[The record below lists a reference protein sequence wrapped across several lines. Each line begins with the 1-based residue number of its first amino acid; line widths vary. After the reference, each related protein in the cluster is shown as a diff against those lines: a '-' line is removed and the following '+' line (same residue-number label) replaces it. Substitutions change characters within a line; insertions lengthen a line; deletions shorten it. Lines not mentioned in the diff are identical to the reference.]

1 MKFLFVPLALLLVT
15 ACAASPNAVEPIKQ
29 AAPAALEKPAMT
41 EPAAST
47 ASPARI
53 NTTGT
58 VRFQEMEGGFW
69 GIIADDGRKFDPMGL
84 DAKFQ
89 KDGLRVRFEATPDP
103 DRMSTHMWG
112 TIVRITRME
121 ALGSE

>member
-1 MKFLFVPLALLLVT
+1 MKSLVAPLALFLAT

-29 AAPAALEKPAMT
+29 AVPAAPETPAMT
-41 EPAAST
+41 EPVAST
-47 ASPARI
+47 PSPARI

-58 VRFQEMEGGFW
+58 VRFQELEGGFW

-89 KDGLRVRFEATPDP
+89 KDGLRVRFEATPETDM
-103 DRMSTHMWG
+103 MSTRMWG
-112 TIVRITRME
+112 SMVRITRIE
-121 ALGSE
+121 IVK